1 MTNGKVKSKTQKYK
15 TTTPDGNPVT
25 PRRTTILG
33 TFIITSNA
41 YGMKLKS
48 YNKN

>member
-1 MTNGKVKSKTQKYK
+1 MTNGKVRARRKVHNNA
-15 TTTPDGNPVT
+15 PDGNPVK
-25 PRRTTILG
+25 PRRKTTLG